1 MKEPDYPPDEAERLD
16 ALLALKLLDTP
27 GEDRYDRIT
36 RLAQRLFKVPIALIS
51 LIDAERQWFK
61 SRQGLNAT
69 ETPRRISFCGHA
81 ILQDGIFMV
90 PDTLDDPRFADNPLV
105 TDAPGIRFYA
115 GAPLSTLE
123 GFRIGTLC
131 LIDTAPRELSAED
144 QQSLRDLADLVQ
156 SELTRIR
163 AQQMV
168 EALHN
173 QEARMRAIVNTA
185 IDGIVTINDAGIVE
199 SFNPA
204 AERIFGYAAD
214 EVLGN
219 NVRMLMPE
227 PYHSEHDGYLERFL
241 RTREPHVIGIG
252 REVMGRCKDG
262 STFPMDLAVGETEL
276 GSRRLFTGIIR
287 NISVRKNAQ
296 RDLAARDAMQKAILK
311 GVSYAIVATDES
323 GTIRA
328 FNPAAERMLGF
339 DASEMIGLSS
349 PLVFHDPLELRAR
362 AAELSTEFGCTIAP
376 DFHAIVARTA
386 RLGEADER
394 EWTLIRKNGSR
405 LSAMLSVTALQ
416 DSDGRISGFVGIA
429 YDLTEQKESER
440 LKKEFISTVSHEL
453 RTPLTSIRGSLGLIM
468 GGVAGSLPSQAA
480 KLVEVAHRNSERLV
494 RLINDMLDIEKIAS
508 GKMAFNLSAQALLP
522 VITQAIDASRGY
534 ARELG
539 VAFELHDDTEDVHVR
554 IDSDRLVQVLTNL
567 LANAAKFSPRGAS
580 VRISVQVS
588 NGRVRIAVTDS
599 GPGIPAAFQH
609 RIFQKFSQAD
619 ASDARQK
626 GGTGLGLA
634 ISRALVEAM
643 SGTIGFDSSTSGTCF
658 WVELPCTGPA
668 MPILPSPAPEQTH
681 GARILVCEDD
691 PDFAELIRFVLEDA
705 GYRPDIASSAAA
717 AKSMLRQHAYDAMT
731 LDIALADQDG
741 ASLIREL
748 RGEAYARNLPVV
760 VVTATRVAGKARLGG
775 ELAIADWLE
784 KPVDH
789 KRLLAALDNSR
800 NDAED
805 SADRPRIL
813 HVEDDH
819 DVHRFIEALI
829 TNMATIDHAYD
840 LQAARPLLSEN
851 AYDLVILDLG
861 LPDGSGWSLVPVI
874 ASKQPE
880 PRVVVFSASELSE
893 HDSQQFA
900 ACLLKSSTDNDR
912 LLSTLRTQIQRN
924 LPRGQ

>member
-61 SRQGLNAT
+61 SRQGLSAT

-81 ILQDGIFMV
+81 ILHDDIFMV

-105 TDAPGIRFYA
+105 TDAPDIRFYA

-123 GFRIGTLC
+123 GFHIGTLC

-173 QEARMRAIVNTA
+173 QEARMRAIVSTA

-204 AERIFGYAAD
+204 AEHIFGYAAE

-252 REVMGRCKDG
+252 REVVGRCKDG

-311 GVSYAIVATDES
+311 GVSYAIIATDES

-339 DASEMIGLSS
+339 DACEVIGLSS

-362 AAELSTEFGCTIAP
+362 AAELSTEFGCTIAT

-416 DSDGRISGFVGIA
+416 DSEGRISGFVGIA
-429 YDLTEQKESER
+429 YDLTEQKESEH

-539 VAFELHDDTEDVHVR
+539 VAFELHDDTGDVHVR

-668 MPILPSPAPEQTH
+668 TQLPSPAPERAH

-691 PDFAELIRFVLEDA
+691 PDFAELIRFVLEEA
-705 GYRPDIASSAAA
+705 GYRPDIAYSAAA

-731 LDIALADQDG
+731 LDIGLPDQDG
-741 ASLIREL
+741 ISLIREL

-760 VVTATRVAGKARLGG
+760 VVTATRVAGQARLGG

-800 NDAED
+800 NDSEG

-819 DVHRFIEALI
+819 DVHRFVEALI
-829 TNMATIDHAYD
+829 PNIATIDHAYD
-840 LQAARPLLSEN
+840 LQAARALLSEN

-874 ASKQPE
+874 ASKQPK
-880 PRVVVFSASELSE
+880 PRVVVFSASELSG